1 MGGTWGPK
9 LALICDIFKTFTFC
23 GGHCAVVLCAS
34 GPQTILFCTRGCP
47 LVDAILRLGPTPKI
61 LTPGAP
67 GPPTPKKVFPQFPK
81 IFRGQGR
88 NFDCV
93 IWGPPRVVSDEIL
106 VTVPQPTAPQKNS
119 KVLTNIVD
127 FSSYTNF
134 RPSKKIEWMRPGA
147 PYDDAKNL
155 PNRLT
160 PRDFLAKKP
169 KSP

>member
-1 MGGTWGPK
+1 
-9 LALICDIFKTFTFC
+9 
-23 GGHCAVVLCAS
+23 
-34 GPQTILFCTRGCP
+34 
-47 LVDAILRLGPTPKI
+47 
-61 LTPGAP
+61 
-67 GPPTPKKVFPQFPK
+67 
-81 IFRGQGR
+81 
-88 NFDCV
+88 
-93 IWGPPRVVSDEIL
+93 
-106 VTVPQPTAPQKNS
+106 
-119 KVLTNIVD
+119 LTNIVD